1 MTKITINYNNI
12 KKKVSILLL
21 FYTFFTIQI
30 ILYFCKSQENST
42 FTNHIYMKKA
52 FLIFTLSL
60 TLLSCSTKKEV
71 YNNYIPSNNDIVYND
86 YFTENTMRFDFHHSG
101 DSKNE
106 MYHFDRVIREG
117 MWAGSKISLINPFNY
132 GEQMFRIIDNA
143 TGNVI
148 YKNNYCTLFNEW
160 QTTPE
165 ATVCN
170 RSFPESVIFPE
181 PKANFIIEFY
191 ARNKVSKIWEKK
203 YTQTVNV
210 KSHDIAPPKK
220 QCENYDIHIGGDI
233 AHSLD
238 IVLLPDGFT
247 EEDKDKFIAACRM
260 WSDALFKYEPF
271 TQNKHR
277 INIRAVWKASN
288 EKGIDKPGIGKWV
301 DNLLD
306 TRFYTFNSER
316 YQMTEEFQKVRDIAS
331 SVPYE
336 SIFILTN
343 TDKYGGGGIYNYY
356 GLGSAGNTGRTGE
369 VYVHEFGH
377 SLMGLGD
384 EYIEK
389 GNTVSALY
397 PEGKEPWEAN
407 LTRFVHFEGK
417 WEKQIADGTPI
428 PTKVA
433 EGTTEKDWV
442 IGAYEGGG
450 YLEKGI
456 YRGWPECMMKA
467 LTEFCP
473 ICQEAI
479 VRYLDYLCK

>member
-1 MTKITINYNNI
+1 
-12 KKKVSILLL
+12 
-21 FYTFFTIQI
+21 
-30 ILYFCKSQENST
+30 
-42 FTNHIYMKKA
+42 MKKA
-52 FLIFTLSL
+52 YLILA
-60 TLLSCSTKKEV
+60 LLPMFMSCATKKEIA
-71 YNNYIPSNNDIVYND
+71 NTYIPDNTTVAYND
-86 YFTENTMRFDFHHSG
+86 FFTENTMRFDFHHSG

-117 MWAGSKISLINPFNY
+117 VWAGSRNALINPFNY
-132 GEQMFRIIDNA
+132 GEQMFRIVDSA

-165 ATVCN
+165 ATVTD

-181 PKANFIIEFY
+181 PKKNFVIEFY

-203 YTQTVNV
+203 YSQAVNV
-210 KSHDIAPPKK
+210 KSYDIVPGNMPY
-220 QCENYDIHIGGDI
+220 ENNDIHIGGNI
-233 AHSLD
+233 ANSLD

-247 EEDKDKFIAACRM
+247 ETEKEKFMEACKM
-260 WSDALFKYEPF
+260 WSNALFSYAPF
-271 TQNKHR
+271 TQNKNR
-277 INIRAVWKASN
+277 INIRAVWAPSK
-288 EKGIDKPGIGKWV
+288 EKGIDKPGTGKWV
-301 DNLLD
+301 ENLLG
-306 TRFYTFNSER
+306 TRFFTFGSER
-316 YQMTEEFQKVRDIAS
+316 YQMTEEFQKVRDVAS
-331 SVPYE
+331 CAPYE

-343 TDKYGGGGIYNYY
+343 TDKYGGGGIYNFY
-356 GLGSAGNTGRTGE
+356 GLGSAGKTGRTGE

-407 LTRFVHFEGK
+407 LTRFVDFNGK
-417 WEKQIADGTPI
+417 WEDKIAEGTQI
-428 PTKVA
+428 PTTVA
-433 EGTTEKDWV
+433 EGSTEKDWV

-450 YLEKGI
+450 YLEKGV

-479 VRYLDYLCK
+479 SKYLDYICK

>member
-1 MTKITINYNNI
+1 
-12 KKKVSILLL
+12 
-21 FYTFFTIQI
+21 
-30 ILYFCKSQENST
+30 
-42 FTNHIYMKKA
+42 MKKA
-52 FLIFTLSL
+52 YFILALITM
-60 TLLSCSTKKEV
+60 LLSCSVKKEMASS
-71 YNNYIPSNNDIVYND
+71 YIPNNTTVVYND
-86 YFTENTMRFDFHHSG
+86 YFTGNTMRFDFHHAG
-101 DSKNE
+101 DSKDE
-106 MYHFDRVIREG
+106 TYHFDRVIREG
-117 MWAGSKISLINPFNY
+117 IWAGSKVSLINPFNY
-132 GEQMFRIIDNA
+132 GEQMFRIIDHA
-143 TGNVI
+143 TGKVI

-165 ATVCN
+165 ATVTS

-181 PKANFIIEFY
+181 PKDNFTIEFY

-203 YTQTVNV
+203 YSQKVDVN
-210 KSHDIAPPKK
+210 SYDIAPRKK
-220 QCENYDIHIGGDI
+220 ECESYDIHIGGDI

-247 EEDKDKFIAACRM
+247 EEDKDKFINACRM
-260 WSDALFKYEPF
+260 WSNALFKYEPF

-356 GLGSAGNTGRTGE
+356 GLGSAGDTGRTGE

-417 WEKQIADGTPI
+417 WEKQIADSTPI
-428 PTKVA
+428 PTTVA

-473 ICQEAI
+473 ICREAI
-479 VRYLDYLCK
+479 SRYLDYLCK

>member
-1 MTKITINYNNI
+1 M
-12 KKKVSILLL
+12 KKVYIL
-21 FYTFFTIQI
+21 TAI
-30 ILYFCKSQENST
+30 
-42 FTNHIYMKKA
+42 MA
-52 FLIFTLSL
+52 
-60 TLLSCSTKKEV
+60 TLLSCGTQKNASTVAPIAGKK
-71 YNNYIPSNNDIVYND
+71 IVYND
-86 YFTENTMRFDFHHSG
+86 LFTGKTMRFDFHHAGNSTT
-101 DSKNE
+101 E
-106 MYHFDRVIREG
+106 QYFFDRVIREG
-117 MWAGSKISLINPFNY
+117 MWAGSEVSLINPFDY
-132 GEQMFRIIDNA
+132 GEQHFRIVDVA
-143 TGNVI
+143 TGEVI

-165 ATVCN
+165 ATTSE

-181 PKANFIIEFY
+181 PKSNYTIEFY
-191 ARNKVSKIWEKK
+191 ARNKVTKEWEKR
-203 YTQTVNV
+203 YSQTVNV
-210 KSHDIAPPKK
+210 ADYNIVPGKTPYESV
-220 QCENYDIHIGGDI
+220 DIHIGGNI
-233 AHSLD
+233 ANSLD

-247 EEDKDKFIAACRM
+247 ADEKYKFLASCHM
-260 WSDALFKYEPF
+260 WSDALFKYAPF

-277 INIRAVWKASN
+277 INIRAVWAPSN
-288 EKGIDKPGIGKWV
+288 EKGISKPGTGKWV
-301 DNLLD
+301 DNLLG
-306 TRFYTFNSER
+306 TRFFTFNSER
-316 YQMTEEFQKVRDIAS
+316 YQMTEEFQKVRDVAACA
-331 SVPYE
+331 PYE

-343 TDKYGGGGIYNYY
+343 TNKYGGGGIYNFY
-356 GLGSAGNTGRTGE
+356 GLGSAGETGKTGE

-407 LTRFVHFEGK
+407 LTRFVDFNGK
-417 WEKQIADGTPI
+417 WEKKIEEGTPI
-428 PTKVA
+428 PTVA
-433 EGTTEKDWV
+433 EKGTTEKDWK

-479 VRYLDYLCK
+479 IKYLDYICK

>member
-1 MTKITINYNNI
+1 M
-12 KKKVSILLL
+12 KKTYLILAL
-21 FYTFFTIQI
+21 FLTFF
-30 ILYFCKSQENST
+30 
-42 FTNHIYMKKA
+42 
-52 FLIFTLSL
+52 
-60 TLLSCSTKKEV
+60 SCSTQKEV
-71 YNNYIPSNNDIVYND
+71 FNNYIPANSNIAYND

-117 MWAGSKISLINPFNY
+117 AWAGSRISLINPFNY
-132 GEQMFRIIDNA
+132 GEQMFRIIDCA

-165 ATVCN
+165 ATACN

-210 KSHDIAPPKK
+210 KSHDIAPRKK

-288 EKGIDKPGIGKWV
+288 EKGIDKPGIDKWV

-356 GLGSAGNTGRTGE
+356 GLGSAGKTGRTGE

-417 WEKQIADGTPI
+417 WEKQIADDTPI

-479 VRYLDYLCK
+479 SRYLDYLCK

>member
-1 MTKITINYNNI
+1 M
-12 KKKVSILLL
+12 KKSYFIPLLL
-21 FYTFFTIQI
+21 TT
-30 ILYFCKSQENST
+30 
-42 FTNHIYMKKA
+42 
-52 FLIFTLSL
+52 LI
-60 TLLSCSTKKEV
+60 SCSVKKEIV
-71 YNNYIPSNNDIVYND
+71 SNYIPNDTNIAYND
-86 YFTENTMRFDFHHSG
+86 YFTGSTMRFDFHHSG
-101 DSKNE
+101 NNNSE

-117 MWAGSKISLINPFNY
+117 TWAGSKISLINPFNY
-132 GEQMFRIIDNA
+132 GEQMFRIIDSA

-165 ATVCN
+165 AIVTN

-181 PKANFIIEFY
+181 PKSDFIIEFY

-203 YTQTVNV
+203 YEQKVDV
-210 KSHDIAPPKK
+210 KNYDIVPGKMPY
-220 QCENYDIHIGGDI
+220 ENCDIHIGGDI

-247 EEDKDKFIAACRM
+247 ETEKDKFIKACHM
-260 WSDALFKYEPF
+260 WCDALFKYEPF
-271 TQNKHR
+271 TQNRHR
-277 INIRAVWKASN
+277 INIRAVWAASK
-288 EKGIDKPGIGKWV
+288 EQGIDKPGIGKWV
-301 DNLLD
+301 DTQLD

-316 YQMTEEFQKVRDIAS
+316 YQMTEEFQKVRDLAACA
-331 SVPYE
+331 PYE

-343 TDKYGGGGIYNYY
+343 TDKYGGGGIYNFY

-384 EYIEK
+384 EYVEK

-417 WEKQIADGTPI
+417 WENKIAEGTPI
-428 PTKVA
+428 PTTVT
-433 EGTTEKDWV
+433 EGTTAKDWV

-450 YLEKGI
+450 YLEKGVF
-456 YRGWPECMMKA
+456 RGWPECMMKA

-479 VRYLDYLCK
+479 TRYLDYICK

>member
-1 MTKITINYNNI
+1 M
-12 KKKVSILLL
+12 KKTYLILAL
-21 FYTFFTIQI
+21 FLTFF
-30 ILYFCKSQENST
+30 
-42 FTNHIYMKKA
+42 
-52 FLIFTLSL
+52 
-60 TLLSCSTKKEV
+60 SCSTQKEV
-71 YNNYIPSNNDIVYND
+71 FNNYIPANSNIAYND

-117 MWAGSKISLINPFNY
+117 AWAGSRISLINPFNY
-132 GEQMFRIIDNA
+132 GEQMFRIIDCA

-210 KSHDIAPPKK
+210 KSHDIAPRKK

-288 EKGIDKPGIGKWV
+288 EKGIDKPGIDKWV

-479 VRYLDYLCK
+479 SRYLDYLCK

>member
-1 MTKITINYNNI
+1 M
-12 KKKVSILLL
+12 KKTYLILAL
-21 FYTFFTIQI
+21 FLTFF
-30 ILYFCKSQENST
+30 
-42 FTNHIYMKKA
+42 
-52 FLIFTLSL
+52 
-60 TLLSCSTKKEV
+60 SCSTQKEV
-71 YNNYIPSNNDIVYND
+71 FNNYIPANSNIAYND

-101 DSKNE
+101 DSQSE

-117 MWAGSKISLINPFNY
+117 AWAGSRNSLINPFNY
-132 GEQMFRIIDNA
+132 GEQMFRIIDCA

-203 YTQTVNV
+203 YSQTVNV
-210 KSHDIAPPKK
+210 KSHDIAPRKK

-428 PTKVA
+428 PTEVA

-473 ICQEAI
+473 ICREAI
-479 VRYLDYLCK
+479 SRYLDYICK

>member
-1 MTKITINYNNI
+1 M
-12 KKKVSILLL
+12 KKTYLILAL
-21 FYTFFTIQI
+21 FLTFF
-30 ILYFCKSQENST
+30 
-42 FTNHIYMKKA
+42 
-52 FLIFTLSL
+52 
-60 TLLSCSTKKEV
+60 SCSTQKEV
-71 YNNYIPSNNDIVYND
+71 FNNYIPANSNIAYND

-117 MWAGSKISLINPFNY
+117 AWAGSRISLINPFNY
-132 GEQMFRIIDNA
+132 GEQMFRIIDCA

-210 KSHDIAPPKK
+210 KSHDIAPRKK

-428 PTKVA
+428 PTEVA

-473 ICQEAI
+473 ICREAI
-479 VRYLDYLCK
+479 SRYLDYLCK